1 MNDMAPK
8 QPGKVKPNMHRM
20 FDGRNVATRPIPV
33 IVDVSEMRAIAAA
46 AGDQR
51 PKGAAVNMPSGP
63 RPRGAT
69 VVLGTPTASL
79 AHLKASVSNPATG
92 ITQTE
97 P

>member
-1 MNDMAPK
+1 MAPK
-8 QPGKVKPNMHRM
+8 QPGVVRPNMHKM
-20 FDGRNVATRPIPV
+20 FDGRNTATRPIPI

-63 RPRGAT
+63 RPRGAN
-69 VVLGTPTASL
+69 VVLGTPVASL
-79 AHLKASVSNPATG
+79 ARVIGGVIDPATG
-92 ITQTE
+92 ITQVA